1 MMKKKMKKKMK
12 KGKIKGEAEKKC
24 REEQKEHQKICVFFL
39 HEHYIVN
46 NGFIPNKVLFKGF
59 ST

>member
-24 REEQKEHQKICVFFL
+24 REEQKEHQKICVFLSLIHTHAYASFL
-39 HEHYIVN
+39 CC
-46 NGFIPNKVLFKGF
+46 LFF
-59 ST
+59 F